1 MGKDVRK
8 KNSQCLFFEEQC
20 GSDLVNIKM
29 YTDPNRTLTC
39 KVGDVYED
47 VCCSASG
54 KDENF

>member
-20 GSDLVNIKM
+20 GSDK
-29 YTDPNRTLTC
+29 DPNRTLTC